1 MEIIIDKKYNSL
13 FENEDALVMQKEIE
27 EIIMKSTW
35 IIDTPELRSKI
46 NSEIEKL
53 LCPYLRDKNLNFL
66 LSEEID
72 SPSQSE
78 RYLL

>member
-53 LCPYLRDKNLNFL
+53 LCPYLREKKLNYL
-66 LSEEID
+66 LELSDEID
-72 SPSQSE
+72 SPSQKK
-78 RYLL
+78 